1 MTPVHN
7 ILKKSEQI
15 ERENE
20 AMSLPYGDAVDFD
33 CVYMIKTDRLLA
45 NSAQPRKSFDDVALI
60 ALADSIRQYGILQ
73 PLTVRKVSNDSR
85 KSAVYEIIAGER
97 RFRAARMLGLKAVPC
112 IIMRVDEQKSAELAM
127 IENLQREDLNIFE
140 EASAIEALISIYSL
154 TQEQIAKKLSVSQ
167 SYVANKLRLLR
178 FSVDERKKMLENG
191 LTERHARALLRI
203 SDKSERTEIIDYIIA
218 NDLNVSA
225 TDAYIDR
232 YFADKALRNT
242 APPPKKLIIRDVR
255 VFYNSVERAVS
266 VMKDAGIDVITEREE
281 KDDATVL
288 TIRIPRDVSRET

>member
-1 MTPVHN
+1 MPPVHN
-7 ILKKSEQI
+7 IFRKSEQI
-15 ERENE
+15 ERENDY
-20 AMSLPYGDAVDFD
+20 MSLPYGDAVDFD

-45 NSAQPRKSFDDVALI
+45 NSAQPRKDFDDESLI

-73 PLTVRKVSNDSR
+73 PLTVRKVSNNST

-97 RFRAARMLGLKAVPC
+97 RFRAARILGLKAVPC
-112 IIMRVDEQKSAELAM
+112 IIMRVDEQKSAELAI
-127 IENLQREDLNIFE
+127 IENLQRENLNIFE
-140 EASAIEALISIYSL
+140 EASAIEALINIYSL

-178 FSVDERKKMLENG
+178 FSADERDKMLQNG

-203 SDKSERTEIIDYIIA
+203 PTEAERADIIDYIIA
-218 NDLNVSA
+218 NNLNVSA

-232 YFADKALRNT
+232 YFADKALRKE

-266 VMKDAGIDVITEREE
+266 VMKGAGIDVITEREE
-281 KDDATVL
+281 KDDSTVL
-288 TIRIPRDVSRET
+288 TIRIPHNVSRET